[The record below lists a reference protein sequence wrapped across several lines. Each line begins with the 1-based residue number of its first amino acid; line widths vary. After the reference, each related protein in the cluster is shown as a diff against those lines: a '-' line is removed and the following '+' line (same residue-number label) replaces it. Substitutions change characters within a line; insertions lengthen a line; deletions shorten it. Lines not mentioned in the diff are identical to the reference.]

1 MELSFW
7 TSAFNSSHFVNMKT
21 EDRTETIDSEQ
32 TKEETGSLNHYL
44 TFIKE
49 NLALLNEI
57 VVDEFKMSRNAL
69 TAIKIGLF
77 LQYIGITLLLYVI
90 LTSSL
95 VLNGRIRCMD
105 SAERE
110 FNDTERLIL
119 ASLCRNPNYQSRFG
133 GVFLF
138 LETFSMVLLLIKL
151 VISIKKDN
159 GKFCDYLGVK
169 VDEKTLFW
177 ISFLP
182 RSMLYLV
189 LPLQSSMAANLSFQF
204 SSLLSILRSP
214 IVLVFSLTARIITL
228 PMSVLFPYPLK
239 NTAEADFSRFYKE
252 RSLSQE
258 GLSTTKLSIN
268 CYESCRFSFDWS
280 WCYSVLFFFL
290 NFAIVYWFIGFTES
304 LDDVGDGRAIDS
316 RENYSDGV
324 EFIRVSEVSE
334 DFSFEEEEENKV
346 KDGEKS
352 VKDMG
357 VKAKNVDEDLE
368 AADGKEKASG
378 DENSSK
384 SPVLSQGS
392 AKGPVLL
399 SQEPSS
405 TCEMTAE
412 SKGELKVIEGEGF
425 IDPGLSG
432 TGDLMGKSIDLES
445 IDGQGVVKQHISS
458 QDKHVVKFKDES
470 DKAVGKERFRASSV
484 GKQEGREC
492 SKEISRA
499 SKGTQTFSL
508 KLNKGCQTFVPI
520 HLHKKINKKTQV
532 SPIFVDAQT
541 NTDAV
546 VVNGV
551 SNVPKEEDVPQRE
564 DGQFKRNIAVQENGG
579 VPLRN
584 NRNGEANESVKEE
597 LNVRE
602 KEHSENKSHDDL
614 DKLEN
619 GRKSLE
625 SSPNSRLVTETNG
638 SDHRE
643 KFGFPELKIIPRTLD
658 FERRIVRENQIERI
672 NLDAFLK
679 CLEKEDDRD
688 VIFVEKDLLLDTF
701 RNVVLLTK
709 ALATEDAVCPRSGDF
724 ADECSCCVHSLIKKC
739 TKGELKSDEVDGL
752 KMETEDDDYSDDESF
767 FNGFRL

>member
-1 MELSFW
+1 VELIFW

-32 TKEETGSLNHYL
+32 TREETVSLNHYL

-49 NLALLNEI
+49 KLALLNEI
-57 VVDEFKMSRNAL
+57 VVDEFKMSRNVL

-77 LQYIGITLLLYVI
+77 SQYIGITLLVYVI

-95 VLNGRIRCMD
+95 VLNGRIHCMA
-105 SAERE
+105 STERE
-110 FNDTERLIL
+110 FNDTERVIL

-138 LETFSMVLLLIKL
+138 LETITMVLLLLKL
-151 VISIKKDN
+151 VISVTKDN
-159 GKFCDYLGVK
+159 GKLSDYFNMRI
-169 VDEKTLFW
+169 DEKTLFW

-214 IVLVFSLTARIITL
+214 VMLLFSLTARIITL
-228 PMSVLFPYPLK
+228 PMSILFPYPLK
-239 NTAEADFSRFYKE
+239 STAEADISMFYKE
-252 RSLSQE
+252 RSLSQD
-258 GLSTTKLSIN
+258 LSASKLSIN
-268 CYESCRFSFDWS
+268 CYENCNFSFDWS
-280 WCYSVLFFFL
+280 WCLCVLFFFL
-290 NFAIVYWFIGFTES
+290 NFAIIYWFIGFTEN
-304 LDDVGDGRAIDS
+304 LDEVADGRVIDS

-346 KDGEKS
+346 KDGGKS
-352 VKDMG
+352 VKDVG
-357 VKAKNVDEDLE
+357 VKAKKVDEDLVT
-368 AADGKEKASG
+368 ADGMEKVSG
-378 DENSSK
+378 DDNSSK
-384 SPVLSQGS
+384 SPQESLREQELSQGLS
-392 AKGPVLL
+392 KGPLVS
-399 SQEPSS
+399 SQGSS
-405 TCEMTAE
+405 TICEMTAE
-412 SKGELKVIEGEGF
+412 SKVELKVIEGEGF
-425 IDPGLSG
+425 IDPGLAAKD
-432 TGDLMGKSIDLES
+432 DLVLKSKEGEGIE
-445 IDGQGVVKQHISS
+445 GQDVLKHHISS
-458 QDKHVVKFKDES
+458 QDKQAVKFKDES
-470 DKAVGKERFRASSV
+470 EVIKKERFRASSL
-484 GKQEGREC
+484 GKLERREY
-492 SKEISRA
+492 SKEISQA

-541 NTDAV
+541 NTGAV

-551 SNVPKEEDVPQRE
+551 SNAPEEEDVSQSEQGR
-564 DGQFKRNIAVQENGG
+564 FKHNIAVQENGG
-579 VPLRN
+579 DPVTNLKT
-584 NRNGEANESVKEE
+584 EDANESVKEE
-597 LNVRE
+597 R
-602 KEHSENKSHDDL
+602 KQSENQSDDDL
-614 DKLEN
+614 EKLEN

-625 SSPNSRLVTETNG
+625 ASPNSKVVTQTNG

-658 FERRIVRENQIERI
+658 FERRIIRENQIERI

-688 VIFVEKDLLLDTF
+688 VIFVEKNLLLDSF
-701 RNVVLLTK
+701 KNIVSLTK
-709 ALATEDAVCPRSGDF
+709 ALATEDAICPRSGDF
-724 ADECSCCVHSLIKKC
+724 ADECNCCVHSLIKKC